1 VVTTLYPEWP
11 KVIFATLG
19 IIRRLRESTPQSAR
33 FRARRIKWRTN
44 PGAKDLAIADIS
56 LTKEQLMIR
65 GLKNRLSRAEIA
77 WITGAAAAIALFLGQ
92 VAVASADDSNVIIDK
107 FMFTPATLTVKPGS
121 MVTFENH
128 DTMVHNVVGVGGIF
142 RSKPLE
148 TNDKVSIAFD
158 KPGEFAYFCGLHPYM
173 KGKIVVAP

>member
-1 VVTTLYPEWP
+1 VSRT
-11 KVIFATLG
+11 I
-19 IIRRLRESTPQSAR
+19 
-33 FRARRIKWRTN
+33 WRTN
-44 PGAKDLAIADIS
+44 ASAKSLADSDIS
-56 LTKEQLMIR
+56 LAIEEQLMIR
-65 GLKNRLSRAEIA
+65 GLKNHFSNAEIA
-77 WITGAAAAIALFLGQ
+77 WLIGAAAGISLFLGQ
-92 VAVASADDSNVIIDK
+92 MVTASADDANVVIDK
-107 FMFTPATLTVKPGS
+107 FLFTPATLTVRPGT

-158 KPGEFAYFCGLHPYM
+158 KPGEYAYFCGLHPYM

>member
-1 VVTTLYPEWP
+1 
-11 KVIFATLG
+11 
-19 IIRRLRESTPQSAR
+19 
-33 FRARRIKWRTN
+33 
-44 PGAKDLAIADIS
+44 
-56 LTKEQLMIR
+56 MIR

-107 FMFTPATLTVKPGS
+107 FMFTPATLTVKPGTT
-121 MVTFENH
+121 VTFENH
-128 DTMVHNVVGVGGIF
+128 DGMVHNIVGVGGIF

-148 TNDKVSIAFD
+148 TNDKFSMAFD

>member
-1 VVTTLYPEWP
+1 
-11 KVIFATLG
+11 
-19 IIRRLRESTPQSAR
+19 
-33 FRARRIKWRTN
+33 
-44 PGAKDLAIADIS
+44 
-56 LTKEQLMIR
+56 MIR
-65 GLKNRLSRAEIA
+65 GPKNRLRRAEIA
-77 WITGAAAAIALFLGQ
+77 WLAGAAAGIAVFLGQ
-92 VAVASADDSNVIIDK
+92 MVAASADDANVIIDK
-107 FMFTPATLTVKPGS
+107 FVFTPATLTVKPGT

-173 KGKIVVAP
+173 RGKIVVTP

>member
-1 VVTTLYPEWP
+1 M
-11 KVIFATLG
+11 
-19 IIRRLRESTPQSAR
+19 
-33 FRARRIKWRTN
+33 IKF
-44 PGAKDLAIADIS
+44 L
-56 LTKEQLMIR
+56 E
-65 GLKNRLSRAEIA
+65 NRLSKAEIA
-77 WITGAAAAIALFLGQ
+77 WLTGAAAGISLFLGQ
-92 VAVASADDSNVIIDK
+92 MAAASADDGNVVIDK
-107 FMFTPATLTVKPGS
+107 FLFTPGTLTVKAGT

-173 KGKIVVAP
+173 KGKIVVVP

>member
-1 VVTTLYPEWP
+1 M
-11 KVIFATLG
+11 
-19 IIRRLRESTPQSAR
+19 
-33 FRARRIKWRTN
+33 
-44 PGAKDLAIADIS
+44 
-56 LTKEQLMIR
+56 EQLMIR
-65 GLKNRLSRAEIA
+65 CFKNRLSKAEIA
-77 WITGAAAAIALFLGQ
+77 WLTGAVAGISLFLGQ
-92 VAVASADDSNVIIDK
+92 IAAASADDANVIIDK
-107 FMFTPATLTVKPGS
+107 FQFAPATLTVKPGT

-128 DTMVHNVVGVGGIF
+128 DSMVHNVIGVGGIF

>member
-1 VVTTLYPEWP
+1 
-11 KVIFATLG
+11 
-19 IIRRLRESTPQSAR
+19 
-33 FRARRIKWRTN
+33 
-44 PGAKDLAIADIS
+44 
-56 LTKEQLMIR
+56 MIR
-65 GLKNRLSRAEIA
+65 CLKNRVSKAEIA
-77 WITGAAAAIALFLGQ
+77 WLTRAVVGISLFFVQ
-92 VAVASADDSNVIIDK
+92 MATASADDANVIIDK
-107 FMFTPATLTVKPGS
+107 FLFSPATLTVKPGT

-173 KGKIVVAP
+173 KGKIIVAP